1 MINKFR
7 QAYRR
12 SKISPEIISAVHD
25 DDLISFLTSIG
36 SINDINSGKI
46 KCKFCKEII
55 NLENIQAVIPD
66 SGSISYICNNPT
78 CIRNL
83 ISFMKDNDV

>member
-12 SKISPEIISAVHD
+12 SKIPAEKISAVHD

-36 SINDINSGKI
+36 SINDINYGKI
-46 KCKFCKEII
+46 KCKFCKEQIT
-55 NLENIQAVIPD
+55 LDNIQAVIPD

-78 CIRNL
+78 CTRKF
-83 ISFMKDNDV
+83 ISFMKDTNA